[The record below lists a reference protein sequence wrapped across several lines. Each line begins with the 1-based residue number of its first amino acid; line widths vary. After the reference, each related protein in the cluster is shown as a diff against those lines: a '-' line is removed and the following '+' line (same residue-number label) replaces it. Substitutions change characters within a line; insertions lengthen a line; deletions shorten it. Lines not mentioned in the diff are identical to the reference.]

1 MTSPLTASVGAHPV
15 RWGLLLGSVFCGAI
29 GAILSLAMEGALA
42 GEYFTVSYCIGLSVL
57 ACTQLG
63 ASYGPAWLPGEVV
76 RFAMVVCGLVSGLAA
91 GGVLM
96 AGSPALLLADPVR
109 VVIGAL
115 VCAVAGVGFEAL
127 KQVWNARAG
136 LEQAERD
143 RLTREK
149 TLAEAELRV
158 LQAQVEPH
166 FLFNSLANASS
177 LIRRHPERAARL
189 LERLTSL
196 LRVSLSR
203 TRRAAGTLGDELA
216 VVRAYLDIQA
226 LRMAGRMTYDVQV
239 DPGLE
244 SAPMPP
250 LLVQPLVENAV
261 RHGIEPSAAGGRVV
275 VRAEATGETV
285 RIRVT
290 DNGVGS
296 HAESA
301 GRAGGMAHVRER
313 LHAMFGERGRLVLT
327 AMPGG
332 GNRVDL
338 RIPRTSEAGRGGE
351 MPPVHAPA
359 PLVAD
364 AKP

>member
-1 MTSPLTASVGAHPV
+1 MKSPLTASIGRHPV
-15 RWGLLLGSVFCGAI
+15 RWAWLLGSLFCTAI
-29 GAILSLAMEGALA
+29 GAILSLAMEGAVVR
-42 GEYFTVSYCIGLSVL
+42 EYFVVSYSIGLSVL
-57 ACTQLG
+57 ACTEFG
-63 ASYGPAWLPGEVV
+63 VAYGPSRLPGAVV
-76 RFAMVVCGLVSGLAA
+76 RFVMAVCGLAIGLAV

-96 AGSPALLLADPVR
+96 AGNPVLLLADPVR

-115 VCAVAGVGFEAL
+115 VCTVAGVGFEAL

-149 TLAEAELRV
+149 TLAEAQLRV

-177 LIRRHPERAARL
+177 LIRRHPERAVRL

-216 VVRAYLDIQA
+216 VVRAYLDVQA

-239 DPGLE
+239 DSGLE
-244 SAPMPP
+244 SVPMPP

-261 RHGIEPSAAGGRVV
+261 LHGIEPSAAGGRVV
-275 VRAEATGETV
+275 VRVEGTGDTV

-290 DNGVGS
+290 DSGLGS
-296 HAESA
+296 HPAIA
-301 GRAGGMAHVRER
+301 GRDVGMAPVRER
-313 LHAMFGERGRLVLT
+313 LRALFGERGRLVLT
-327 AMPGG
+327 EMPGG
-332 GNRVDL
+332 GSRVDL
-338 RIPRTSEAGRGGE
+338 RIPWTSEAGRGGG
-351 MPPVHAPA
+351 MTPVHAPA

>member
-1 MTSPLTASVGAHPV
+1 MTSRLTASVGANPV
-15 RWGLLLGSVFCGAI
+15 RWGLLLGSLFCAAI
-29 GAILSLAMEGALA
+29 GAILSLAMEGTLV
-42 GEYFTVSYCIGLSVL
+42 GEYFAVSYCIGLSVL
-57 ACTQLG
+57 ACTQLA
-63 ASYGPAWLPGEVV
+63 ASYGPAWLPHEAV
-76 RFAMVVCGLVSGLAA
+76 RFVMVVCGLVIGLAV
-91 GGVLM
+91 GGVLL
-96 AGSPALLLADPVR
+96 AGSPVLLLADPVR

-127 KQVWNARAG
+127 KQVWNARG

-261 RHGIEPSAAGGRVV
+261 LHGIEPSAAGGRVV
-275 VRAEATGETV
+275 VRAEGTGETV

-296 HAESA
+296 RSEGS

-313 LHAMFGERGRLVLT
+313 LHAMFGERGRLVFT
-327 AMPGG
+327 EMPGG

-351 MPPVHAPA
+351 MTPVHAPA